1 MFNKASSDPNANAV
15 LFLCSGNFYRS
26 RFAEE
31 LFNATASSHG
41 IPWEADSA
49 GLDLNPN
56 NKGPVPGL
64 VLDRIESL
72 NIKPMQAKRFSRPAD
87 SSDLACAEVIIAMSR
102 DEHYGLMHKKFP
114 TFVFKTKFWD
124 VGDTDEMASAK
135 AFAEMER
142 QVGNLVEELQKG
154 NTDLVRT
161 D

>member
-1 MFNKASSDPNANAV
+1 MRTQCSS
-15 LFLCSGNFYRS
+15 Y
-26 RFAEE
+26 
-31 LFNATASSHG
+31 ATASSHG
-41 IPWEADSA
+41 VLWEADSA

-56 NKGPVPGL
+56 NKGPVSGL
-64 VLDRIESL
+64 I
-72 NIKPMQAKRFSRPAD
+72 
-87 SSDLACAEVIIAMSR
+87 
-102 DEHYGLMHKKFP
+102 HKKFP